1 MMLKTLQHIFFE
13 KMMATFW
20 LHKTFTKKTKNFL

>member
-13 KMMATFW
+13 KMMAT
-20 LHKTFTKKTKNFL
+20 LMYKTFTKKTKNFL